1 LASLMDGSKPRYTQ
15 EEVNEIL
22 KRALAQDAGRE
33 RVLGHD
39 ELVEIALEA
48 GIDREA
54 LDRAMVELAQ
64 EHARDL
70 ASRDEAAEIADERR
84 LQMKRFGASLVSY
97 AALNGFL
104 YFISVQFIGGNW
116 FVWPL
121 LAGGVLL
128 ALQLR
133 HVIFPYDKVQRRR
146 RQAERQRERER
157 DRERKRAERDEWKRR
172 IFGDG
177 RSSGDGVKRF
187 ESVVQNGVSVLLAI
201 VERKLAEHQSHEEV
215 SRRKRQE

>member
-1 LASLMDGSKPRYTQ
+1 MDGLNPRYTQ
-15 EEVNEIL
+15 EEINEIL
-22 KRALAQDAGRE
+22 KRALAQDASRE
-33 RVLGHD
+33 RLLDHD
-39 ELVEIALEA
+39 ELVEIASEA
-48 GIDREA
+48 GIEREA

-70 ASRDEAAEIADERR
+70 ARRDDAAEIAAEREVQ
-84 LQMKRFGASLVSY
+84 LKRFGASLVSH

-104 YFISVQFIGGNW
+104 YFVSARFIGGNW

-121 LAGGVLL
+121 LVSGALL
-128 ALQLR
+128 AMQLR

-157 DRERKRAERDEWKRR
+157 ERERKRAERDEWKRR

-177 RSSGDGVKRF
+177 QSTADGGKRF
-187 ESVVQNGVSVLLAI
+187 ESVVQSGVSALLAI
-201 VERKLAEHQSHEEV
+201 VERKLAGQPSAEEAAK
-215 SRRKRQE
+215 RKGQK

>member
-1 LASLMDGSKPRYTQ
+1 MHGSQPCYTQ

-22 KRALAQDAGRE
+22 KRALSQDAGRE

-48 GIDREA
+48 GIEREA

-64 EHARDL
+64 EHTRNLDR
-70 ASRDEAAEIADERR
+70 RDEAAEIAAERGVQ
-84 LQMKRFGASLVSY
+84 LKRFSASLVSH

-104 YFISVQFIGGNW
+104 YLVSVRFTGGDW

-121 LAGGVLL
+121 LGSGVLL

-146 RQAERQRERER
+146 KQVERQRERER
-157 DRERKRAERDEWKRR
+157 ERERKRAERDAWKAR
-172 IFGDG
+172 IFGEG
-177 RSSGDGVKRF
+177 QGISDGVKRF
-187 ESVVQNGVSVLLAI
+187 ESVVQAGVSALLTI
-201 VERKLAEHQSHEEV
+201 VERKLSEPKPPDEDA
-215 SRRKRQE
+215 RRKRQD